1 MKWIQGIGSD
11 AVDDDSFEACIVDSY
26 PLVVAKLTTKAR
38 TQLGLLDMDHLANLR
53 NTMTNTALITGASSG
68 IGAEFAR
75 YHASKGGDLIITA
88 RRADRLNDLK
98 SELETKHKVAVHVMT
113 ADLAAGNGAQDLL
126 AQIETAGLEVDI
138 LINNAGF
145 GGHGKLIDRALSE
158 EHSMIDLNVKA
169 LVTLTHALGAKMAAR
184 GSGKILNV
192 GSTAGF
198 APGPYQAVYFATKAF
213 VNSFSQAVD
222 HELRASGVT
231 CTVLTPGYV
240 ETEFADVA
248 NLGGTD
254 LVKSG
259 ATPKSVAQCGYDAMM
274 AGKLIAFNEAKL
286 NLMMQWIIPLLPRRM
301 VLTMIE
307 KMQTKQ

>member
-1 MKWIQGIGSD
+1 MS
-11 AVDDDSFEACIVDSY
+11 
-26 PLVVAKLTTKAR
+26 
-38 TQLGLLDMDHLANLR
+38 
-53 NTMTNTALITGASSG
+53 NTALITGASSG
-68 IGAEFAR
+68 IGAAFAR
-75 YHASKGGDLIITA
+75 YHASKGGDVIITA
-88 RRADRLNDLK
+88 RRADRLETLK
-98 SELETKHKVAVHVMT
+98 SELETKHNIKAHVLT
-113 ADLAAGNGAQDLL
+113 ADLTTDSGAQDLL
-126 AQIETAGLEVDI
+126 AQLDEADLSVDI

-145 GGHGKLIDRALSE
+145 GGHGKLIDRALPD
-158 EHSMIDLNVKA
+158 EHAMIDLNVKA
-169 LVTLTHALGAKMAAR
+169 LVTLTHALGGKMAAR

-248 NLGGTD
+248 NLGGTE

-259 ATPKSVAQCGYDAMM
+259 ATPESVAQCGYDAMM
-274 AGKLIAFNEAKL
+274 DGKLVAFNEAKL